1 MHMPYSNCHQK
12 VVQWFTLVLEIF
24 TDDRQ
29 WKKEVAEIDGLI
41 CDFKSAVN
49 YSWDIISHMLKFG

>member
-1 MHMPYSNCHQK
+1 MVYISAWNP
-12 VVQWFTLVLEIF
+12 VF